1 MSAVDYTIQL
11 IVEAKNKA
19 TAELNK
25 IWENVDRIKSKTL
38 QLSESTK
45 KSLQQAGIVATAVA
59 TSVIAVWKKAVE
71 SATQMEPIQNSFQR
85 LSKDVWIASDDMLKA
100 MRKAS
105 KGTVSDFKLMSSANK
120 AYTLWVIDNIDDM
133 TVLLEWARL
142 KWQAMWETMEEAM
155 NDIVT
160 WLWRWSVQIL
170 DNLWIVIK
178 QEEAYERYAEM
189 LGKTTKELTA
199 QEKEQ
204 ALQKVTMEEL
214 RKELEKAG
222 DVQLTMWERLQIVN
236 AQWENMK
243 VKIWE
248 ALVPILEEL
257 LKKAQPILD
266 KIADFIEN
274 NPETIRNIVE
284 TTLKIAW
291 LVAWI
296 SWFILLAPKVQSA
309 IALMTSPLWEF
320 WIALWV
326 VHWLLSKLE
335 QSIISTDEQIAL
347 YRWEIALLDEQ
358 LQAGVISQDEYNQ
371 KLDEYNLKITEAQE
385 KSMSLW
391 QYLKDWLN
399 EVLRDMTHIVQSSK
413 EAFQAFW
420 VIVNAVWDFF
430 GRLAET
436 IGTFFVNAVQ
446 KAKEK
451 IDWLVESLRQAFK
464 RAQKVGADV
473 WWAVSN
479 AFNSVK
485 SRVTWRAVWWPVYA
499 WQEYLVWEN
508 WPEMF
513 VPSQNG
519 RIVRNED
526 LGQTWNTSININFGD
541 VSINDWT
548 DQQSLAETIASTI
561 TRQLELYKKG
571 IY

>member
-1 MSAVDYTIQL
+1 MADTNYVIDL
-11 IVEAKNKA
+11 ILEAKNNA

-25 IWENVDRIKSKTL
+25 IGESVDNMKKKSL

-45 KSLQQAGIVATAVA
+45 KSLKQVGVVATAVA
-59 TSVIAVWKKAVE
+59 TSVIAVWKKAVD
-71 SATQMEPIQNSFQR
+71 SAIEMEPIQNSFER
-85 LSKDVWIASDDMLKA
+85 LSKEVWVASDDMLKA
-100 MRKAS
+100 MQKAS

-120 AYTLWVIDNIDDM
+120 AYTLWVIDNIEDM
-133 TVLLEWARL
+133 TLLLEWARL
-142 KWQAMWETMEEAM
+142 KWQAMGETMEEAM

-170 DNLWIVIK
+170 DNLWIVVK
-178 QEEAYERYAEM
+178 QEEAYERYAKM

-248 ALVPILEEL
+248 ALVPVLEEL

-266 KIADFIEN
+266 KLADFVAN
-274 NPETIRNIVE
+274 NPETIRQIVE
-284 TTLKIAW
+284 TTLKVSW

-296 SWFILLAPKVQSA
+296 TWFILLAPKVESA
-309 IALMTSPLWEF
+309 IAIMTSPLWQF
-320 WIALWV
+320 GIALWV
-326 VHWLLSKLE
+326 VTAWLKLLE
-335 QSIISTDEQIAL
+335 KNIISTDEQI
-347 YRWEIALLDEQ
+347 EIYQNELLDLARALES
-358 LQAGVISQDEYNQ
+358 GEITQDEYN
-371 KLDEYNLKITEAQE
+371 KKVEELYMKIQEATD
-385 KSMSLW
+385 KAKTFGW
-391 QYLKDWLN
+391 YLKN
-399 EVLRDMTHIVQSSK
+399 EFDSTLKQMLHPLKSARA
-413 EAFQAFW
+413 AFHSFG
-420 VIVNAVWDFF
+420 VIVNAVGDFF
-430 GRLAET
+430 DRLASSIWEFIIKVNNALT
-436 IGTFFVNAVQ
+436 ALRDFIRESRNSWLWWGLVGTAVNV
-446 KAKEK
+446 AKNVAK
-451 IDWLVESLRQAFK
+451 
-464 RAQKVGADV
+464 KVI
-473 WWAVSN
+473 WW
-479 AFNSVK
+479 K
-485 SRVTWRAVWWPVYA
+485 AVWWPVYS
-499 WQEYLVWEN
+499 WQQYLVWEN

-526 LGQTWNTSININFGD
+526 LAYATAGNTNINISFGD

-548 DQQSLAETIASTI
+548 DQETLAQTISDTI
-561 TRQLELYKKG
+561 TRQLELYKRG